1 MDTTAYL
8 HAQGWQGAGHALH
21 GRGLS
26 KPLLVSLKQN
36 VLGVGKKRHDAHAD
50 QWWAR
55 AFDGCLKGLEVSR
68 LEDETGTG
76 QVGMSVRVEGKRGA
90 LDALEGG
97 SGKAKGLYGLFV
109 RGEGLSGTFGGE
121 REGVDEVEKMA
132 VDGEGE
138 GAVDERRAE
147 RRQRRKEREV
157 AEFVVMVAG
166 GVSNRELINRRRK
179 EEKRKRRR
187 NMSGAK
193 DGMVAVTKVVEIT
206 SDELGSSLQEKKR
219 RRVEAGDDDG
229 SPKLVTSGDHVAT
242 ETSVSRGCEVKAT
255 DEENQE
261 AVREKEKLLI
271 KVERRRKKAV
281 RRLAV
286 RRALQAERNSSGDG
300 QAGEDADKTNKT
312 HRKKKRNH
320 TEEDLEGLSRRIRG
334 L

>member
-26 KPLLVSLKQN
+26 KPLLVSQKQN

-76 QVGMSVRVEGKRGA
+76 QVGMSVRVEGERGA

-97 SGKAKGLYGLFV
+97 SKRAKGLYGLFV
-109 RGEGLSGTFGGE
+109 RGEGLSGTLGGE

-147 RRQRRKEREV
+147 RRRRRKERE
-157 AEFVVMVAG
+157 ERG
-166 GVSNRELINRRRK
+166 GVEEGVAHRELINKRRK

-187 NMSGAK
+187 DMSSAK
-193 DGMVAVTKVVEIT
+193 DGTAMATKVVET
-206 SDELGSSLQEKKR
+206 TLDELSSFPRMKKR
-219 RRVEAGDDDG
+219 RRVEPGDDDG

-255 DEENQE
+255 DEQIQE

-281 RRLAV
+281 RRAAV

-312 HRKKKRNH
+312 HRKRKRNQ
-320 TEEDLEGLSRRIRG
+320 TEEDLEVLSRRIRG